1 MQTIV
6 DRYKWFIQQLAT
18 TQTVRP
24 VGPTKA
30 MTTCPAH
37 DDRQPSLSIK
47 AGHTAIAL
55 HCFGGC
61 HPADVMAALGMVY
74 GDLWPDDGIK
84 RLGTPSAWKAYQV
97 AIKHDNER
105 HRPDTVKV
113 AKSSN
118 VQRRKE
124 TTYTYRD
131 EFGETVGMKIRYQ
144 LVDPDTGEI
153 VGKTFTQ
160 HAVIDGDQQRDL
172 AGVTLP
178 IYNLPDVL
186 SGIQRGIPIWLVEGE
201 KDADTLTRHGCIA
214 TTFAGG
220 ADGKLLPEIY
230 GALTGADIQ
239 VIIDQD
245 AAGRAYAQR
254 LHAALNPIAHR
265 IRYFTAAIGKDAT
278 DHIQAGR
285 DLDEFI
291 PYPIDRNIPADPDPQ
306 QLDDDTTPV
315 IEPSSWL
322 PKPILEM
329 AAAAETEPAPT
340 ILKRTDDIALFYRG
354 RVNGILGEAESG
366 KTWIAI
372 KAVAETLAETRANG
386 GTVVYLDFEDTAAG
400 TLGRLHKLIAK
411 RDDPGLKETDLE
423 RLHYISP
430 DENLGEIARVA
441 MLAEIHQLNPHLIIV
456 DGYNAGMTILG
467 LDINS
472 NNDATLFATRILRPL
487 ADTGAAVTYIDH
499 VPKNKETRGK
509 GGIGAQ
515 AKRAM
520 TTGACIT
527 VKVIAHPAPGTIGT
541 LRISVD
547 KDRPGRVR
555 EHARGP
561 KAHWGTVTIDGT
573 VENQVAITIKPPS
586 ADDQDDDEPQHPNH
600 LTFDQL
606 AERISIALG
615 TSETPLSV
623 NRLETICGGRKG
635 RVADVLTQ
643 LVEREYVRRYVKPYG
658 AGERYEYTLIKPY
671 EPLNRQI
678 PGND

>member
-1 MQTIV
+1 MQTIA
-6 DRYKWFIQQLAT
+6 DRYRWFIQQLAN

-24 VGPTKA
+24 VGPTSA
-30 MTTCPAH
+30 MVTCPAH
-37 DDRQPSLSIK
+37 DDRQPSLSVK
-47 AGHTAIAL
+47 AGDTAIAL

-61 HPADVMAALGMVY
+61 DPADIMAALGLVY
-74 GDLWPDDGIK
+74 GDLWPDDGTK
-84 RLGTPSAWKAYQV
+84 RLATPSTWKAYQD
-97 AIKHDNER
+97 AIKADNER
-105 HRPDTVKV
+105 HRPDTVK
-113 AKSSN
+113 ATTSSN
-118 VQRRKE
+118 LQRRKE

-131 EFGETVGMKIRYQ
+131 EFGETVGVKIRYQ
-144 LVDPDTGEI
+144 LVDTTTGEI

-160 HAVIDGDQQRDL
+160 HAVIDGEQQRDL

-178 IYNLPDVL
+178 IYNLPEVL
-186 SGIQRGIPIWLVEGE
+186 SGIRRGIPIWLVEGE

-214 TTFAGG
+214 TTFNGG
-220 ADGKLLPEIY
+220 ADGKILPEVY
-230 GALTGADIQ
+230 EALTGADIQ

-245 AAGRAYAQR
+245 PAGRAYAQR
-254 LHAALNPIAHR
+254 LHTALNPIAHR

-291 PYPIDRNIPADPDPQ
+291 PYPIDRGIPDLDPQ
-306 QLDDDTTPV
+306 QLDDDATPV
-315 IEPSSWL
+315 IEASSWL
-322 PKPILEM
+322 PQPILKM

-340 ILKRTDDIALFYRG
+340 ILRRTDGKALFYRG

-366 KTWIAI
+366 KTWIALA
-372 KAVAETLAETRANG
+372 AVAETLTDG

-400 TLGRLHKLIAK
+400 TLGRLRKLDVDASH
-411 RDDPGLKETDLE
+411 LE
-423 RLHYISP
+423 NLHYISP
-430 DENLGEIARVA
+430 DENLGEIARAA
-441 MLAEIHQLNPHLIIV
+441 MLGAIHQLNPDLIIV

-527 VKVIAHPAPGTIGT
+527 VTVIEHPAPGATGK

-555 EHARGP
+555 ENSRGP
-561 KAHWGTVTIDGT
+561 KAHWGIVIIDSIADK
-573 VENQVAITIKPPS
+573 VAIHIEPTT
-586 ADDQDDDEPQHPNH
+586 ADDQDDDDTSHTKNPTLPEEALMHIIAEIRHDHRAADGSH
-600 LTFDQL
+600 LPATSRDIQ
-606 AERISIALG
+606 AQVRNTGRNAKNERINGAAARLRDLG
-615 TSETPLSV
+615 HLDDR
-623 NRLETICGGRKG
+623 NRWVSKYEAPDAIMRY
-635 RVADVLTQ
+635 LT
-643 LVEREYVRRYVKPYG
+643 
-658 AGERYEYTLIKPY
+658 
-671 EPLNRQI
+671 
-678 PGND
+678 